1 MPRSPRCP
9 REATRWFCKRRHAF
23 AAARRA
29 GRGRHTNVN
38 NATRH
43 RHATRRRRDHHGGF
57 AQHYTHTARYRRGR
71 QTTFNNATAA
81 TAATHDNTR
90 PRARATST
98 RRAHRP
104 QTHNPQKDAL
114 QAPPRLDLRRRR
126 GLPGPGRLQGHV
138 VAPGDV
144 QPVVVRRRAVAPG
157 HPEPDGLLR
166 PGGPLERRLRLGA
179 QALPRGRAHARPRR
193 HARVARLPR
202 RRVGLH
208 APLRGQDRRHRHQ
221 PVLAGADGLLA
232 RDPPLHRR
240 AGDVPRAPRLDGADG
255 AGELLPAPPGL
266 HPRRPRPAQCRN
278 LPTVRCLFVCCCDVV
293 DVDV

>member
-1 MPRSPRCP
+1 M
-9 REATRWFCKRRHAF
+9 
-23 AAARRA
+23 
-29 GRGRHTNVN
+29 GIHTNRN
-38 NATRH
+38 N
-43 RHATRRRRDHHGGF
+43 
-57 AQHYTHTARYRRGR
+57 
-71 QTTFNNATAA
+71 
-81 TAATHDNTR
+81 
-90 PRARATST
+90 
-98 RRAHRP
+98 
-104 QTHNPQKDAL
+104 AL
-114 QAPPRLDLRRRR
+114 QAPPRLHLRRRR

-208 APLRGQDRRHRHQ
+208 APLRGQDFWDWHQ

-232 RDPPLHRR
+232 GHPPLHRR
-240 AGDVPRAPRLDGADG
+240 AGDVPRAPRWM
-255 AGELLPAPPGL
+255 E
-266 HPRRPRPAQCRN
+266 
-278 LPTVRCLFVCCCDVV
+278 PTVPENYFQLRPGYTPGDLDFDPLGLKPEDPEALKEMQTKELPHGRLAMLAAAGMIVQELQTGATLF
-293 DVDV
+293 